1 MSFTASEVAAV
12 LNAPL
17 EATEAVY
24 DELANRGHFLEVLGL
39 AEWPDGSLTVRYRF
53 RHALCQHTLY
63 QRVGLAQRVRWH
75 RQLGEHLVRV
85 HGEQAQEGAS
95 ELAFHFERGR
105 EYRHAALFWQ
115 QAGEHA
121 LRGNA
126 YLKALGYGRAGL
138 NLLPQLPVI
147 ADRGR
152 LELRLRQIVSSALA
166 ASQGFTDDEVED
178 NLRRAQQLCKE
189 LEDDASLVSVVISL
203 ARLQLYRADRPGLEE
218 LVRQEEEMAQRLHDP
233 LLLVQLHT
241 QLTASATVRG
251 QHTRAEEHYQQFL
264 RHYKP
269 QAHRSAPAF
278 LGQDPFAG
286 VLGPS
291 GLSRSLSGW
300 LDQGWSRLAQGLAL
314 AEELEHY
321 VVLANGLML
330 AVPVKSLR
338 GELEE
343 AWQLAQKMS
352 ALAREHDF
360 LLFAHL
366 ADLLQGSVAV
376 QRGALDEGIAAI
388 TSGLSQYRATG
399 AQFLIPYFLSSLAEG
414 YRRQGKVAEA
424 LRVVSEALGLSTT
437 NFDVFWEAEL
447 CRLKGELTLQSQTSP
462 KQVSNKS
469 RQVQKSQTPNPK
481 SQEGAEEC
489 FLKAIEIARQQEAKL
504 LELRATTSLA
514 RLWQQQR
521 KKKEAQQRLAEIY
534 HWFTEGIETKD
545 LQAAKALLAELGE
558 HCS

>member
-1 MSFTASEVAAV
+1 MLQTLIGRGQCQELTLDLFTPAEVEAYLAQRLAGSAVVDVLGAVIHRRTEGNALFVMHFVDYLLQRGLLVEAGGRWELRVEPAKITELIPDHVQQLIAKEVEGLSGEVQRLLEVASVVGMSFTASEVAAV

-39 AEWPDGSLTVRYRF
+39 AEWPDGALTVRYRF

-414 YRRQGKVAEA
+414 
-424 LRVVSEALGLSTT
+424 
-437 NFDVFWEAEL
+437 
-447 CRLKGELTLQSQTSP
+447 
-462 KQVSNKS
+462 
-469 RQVQKSQTPNPK
+469 
-481 SQEGAEEC
+481 
-489 FLKAIEIARQQEAKL
+489 
-504 LELRATTSLA
+504 
-514 RLWQQQR
+514 
-521 KKKEAQQRLAEIY
+521 
-534 HWFTEGIETKD
+534 
-545 LQAAKALLAELGE
+545 
-558 HCS
+558 